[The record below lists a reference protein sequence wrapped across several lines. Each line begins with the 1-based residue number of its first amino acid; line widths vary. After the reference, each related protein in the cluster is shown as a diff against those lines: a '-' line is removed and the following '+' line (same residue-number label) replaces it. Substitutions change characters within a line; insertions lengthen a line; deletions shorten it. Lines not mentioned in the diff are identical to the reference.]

1 MNAQIVIDPQNDFCP
16 GGALPGYVSSPDDV
30 RCAICLCDTPCA
42 GAQRCCNFC
51 IGSLHIK
58 QYVAAKKVSK
68 TYQMSA
74 RIKARAPGVPGL

>member
-30 RCAICLCDTPCA
+30 RCAICLCNTPCA

-58 QYVAAKKVSK
+58 QYVAAKRSVKLTK
-68 TYQMSA
+68 FQ
-74 RIKARAPGVPGL
+74 PVPNAGHPVNES